1 MSSEEPTVVASA
13 IVSVVLEPDGQ
24 MSLMFHTEGDLT
36 DWQALGMLD
45 YAASVIRGTASYDEG
60 VE

>member
-1 MSSEEPTVVASA
+1 MVASA